1 MYFGLKCDDDWQANH
16 YPLPQTGLE
25 KTEFPIEI
33 VSGTEAVKEFWG
45 SVSEGLDHVM
55 SQLKEAADL
64 SLSQLREL
72 RGWMKEAEKWK
83 AILKEPVYLP
93 MR

>member
-1 MYFGLKCDDDWQANH
+1 
-16 YPLPQTGLE
+16 
-25 KTEFPIEI
+25 
-33 VSGTEAVKEFWG
+33 
-45 SVSEGLDHVM
+45 M